1 MEKVPVKV
9 CIGTTCYLLGASKLI
24 DLENQLPEAWKGRV
38 AVSGC
43 TCLDLCD
50 AEGVCNAPFVK
61 VGDTVVSHATP
72 ISVMAAIADALGEPL
87 PQEALS

>member
-1 MEKVPVKV
+1 M
-9 CIGTTCYLLGASKLI
+9 T
-24 DLENQLPEAWKGRV
+24 
-38 AVSGC
+38 VSGC

-50 AEGVCNAPFVK
+50 AEGVSNAPFVK

-72 ISVMAAIADALGEPL
+72 VSVMAAIADALGEPL

>member
-43 TCLDLCD
+43 TCLDLC
-50 AEGVCNAPFVK
+50 NAPFVK

-72 ISVMAAIADALGEPL
+72 VSVMAAIADALGEPL